1 MKGAQSLRP
10 VTGDVETGYRFH
22 HSDANG
28 FPRLLPPAR
37 KIGLGRRALSGI
49 MPSDKGREQ
58 GCARFESSLE
68 RDFFVLLE
76 FNIDVV
82 KWEAQ
87 PFKIQL
93 PSPAGTYTPDVM
105 VTFVDKS
112 RDISRTHRVL
122 YEVKYREELKRDWLR
137 LRDRYRA
144 AWRFARSNGS
154 RFKLI
159 TEREIRT
166 ELLWN
171 AKFLLPYGHDEV
183 YDDDSMRLLG
193 QLRKLGVSTPRLLIE
208 SCTTDRMT
216 GAKLLSVLWH
226 LVANR
231 RVGADLT
238 RKLTM
243 TSEIWV
249 DE

>member
-1 MKGAQSLRP
+1 
-10 VTGDVETGYRFH
+10 
-22 HSDANG
+22 
-28 FPRLLPPAR
+28 
-37 KIGLGRRALSGI
+37 
-49 MPSDKGREQ
+49 MPSGKGSEHGRAQ
-58 GCARFESSLE
+58 FESSLE

-87 PFKIQL
+87 PFKIEVA
-93 PSPAGTYTPDVM
+93 PHKRTYVPDVL
-105 VTFVDKS
+105 VTFVDES
-112 RDISRTHRVL
+112 RNIARTHQVL
-122 YEVKYREELKRDWLR
+122 YEVKYREELKRDWHR
-137 LRDRYRA
+137 LRSRYRA
-144 AWRFARSNGS
+144 AWRFARSNGW
-154 RFKLI
+154 RFKLV

-171 AKFLLPYGHDEV
+171 AKFLLPYGRDEV
-183 YDDDSMRLLG
+183 CDDDSVRLLE
-193 QLRKLGVSTPRLLIE
+193 QLRILGVSTPRSLLE
-208 SCTTDRMT
+208 LCTADRLIQ
-216 GAKLLSVLWH
+216 AKLLSVLWH

-231 RVGADLT
+231 RIGADLT

>member
-1 MKGAQSLRP
+1 
-10 VTGDVETGYRFH
+10 
-22 HSDANG
+22 
-28 FPRLLPPAR
+28 
-37 KIGLGRRALSGI
+37 
-49 MPSDKGREQ
+49 MPSAKGGEHGRAQ
-58 GCARFESSLE
+58 FESSLE

-87 PFKIQL
+87 PFKIEL
-93 PSPAGTYTPDVM
+93 TPPAGTYTPDVL
-105 VTFVDKS
+105 VSFVDKS
-112 RDISRTHRVL
+112 RDITRTHQIL
-122 YEVKYREELKRDWLR
+122 YEVKYREELKRDWRR
-137 LRDRYRA
+137 LRDRYRE
-144 AWRFARSNGS
+144 AWRFARTNRM

-183 YDDDSMRLLG
+183 CDDDSVRLLDR
-193 QLRKLGVSTPRLLIE
+193 LRILGVSTPRLLLE
-208 SCTTDRMT
+208 SCTTDRLT